1 VSRNV
6 ATLVEPVSV
15 TRTPVAPFEPEE
27 FNAILEAAAADRLGT
42 FYTSPSRWAFARARR
57 WG

>member
-1 VSRNV
+1 
-6 ATLVEPVSV
+6 
-15 TRTPVAPFEPEE
+15 VAPFEPEE